1 MLGIFG
7 HEPIKGLLN
16 DASCGRSWFRGGGE
30 GGEELSL
37 GPKSRDEV
45 KDDVGGK
52 VGGGWGEIE
61 REDVEGVFD
70 VDVDSLANAANCL
83 FGDLALT

>member
-7 HEPIKGLLN
+7 HEPVQRLLN
-16 DASCGRSWFRGGGE
+16 DASCCGGWFRGGGE
-30 GGEELSL
+30 GGEEPSL

-52 VGGGWGEIE
+52 VSGGWGEIE

-70 VDVDSLANAANCL
+70 VDVNSLANAANCL
-83 FGDLALT
+83 FSDLALT